1 MWCGLVND
9 STDVIKAIYDK
20 DKLTGCECLA
30 DAAKIQSEV
39 EKEIL
44 EHLQSNLETEAFH
57 KAFAVVAADV
67 RPRGEALFLF
77 LTHILNNENEP
88 LLKREAAA
96 KILSK
101 TNLPKSARALRK
113 HYNKLTCIRNLL
125 VDMGDV
131 ALPEL
136 EEWTNQ

>member
-77 LTHILNNENEP
+77 LTHILNNENE
-88 LLKREAAA
+88 
-96 KILSK
+96 
-101 TNLPKSARALRK
+101 
-113 HYNKLTCIRNLL
+113 LTCIRNLL